1 MCFFGYP
8 PEQLIPSREPLLNA
22 DGMAVKFDTP
32 LEKENMKNFTNIKN
46 AKACLIIPV
55 ENQVREL
62 DPKLLLACIAVQ
74 HGFAVIIG
82 SHREIDFRITSFPKS
97 LYLNKSMTER
107 NLKMF
112 RIMEKIG
119 HEILTW
125 DEEALV
131 HLPAETY
138 YSRRLSPTAIRY
150 NSHLFAWGEDNAELW
165 RQYPDLP
172 ADMPI
177 HVTGNPRSD
186 MLRPELRSFYDSEAD
201 EIRKKYGNFILVN
214 TNFNHVNAFFPAQ
227 NLFRP
232 VKKAGE
238 TPQFGKA
245 GVGMSRE
252 YAEGLRDHKQAI
264 FNAFKELIPILDRK
278 YADHTIIVRPHPTE
292 NQQSY
297 KDIARNCQRVK
308 VTNEGNVVPWLMATD
323 VVIHNGCTT
332 GVEAYMMDVPAI
344 SYRAQIDDTYDMGFY
359 RLPNLISHQCYD
371 VDQLQETL
379 TKILV
384 GELGT
389 AGGDDRRMLVDQY
402 LAAQDGPLA
411 CERIVDVLVKK
422 MENQPELPVPPLT
435 SRLLGRGFAGWRLLV
450 KYFRKHLPGKHAPPE
465 FHRHRY
471 PGISLQE
478 FMNRIS
484 KIQQVLGDTRSIKA
498 ESIFDQIFLMRP

>member
-1 MCFFGYP
+1 MDTKDARAT
-8 PEQLIPSREPLLNA
+8 LI
-22 DGMAVKFDTP
+22 V
-32 LEKENMKNFTNIKN
+32 
-46 AKACLIIPV
+46 PV

-62 DPKLLLACIAVQ
+62 DPKLLLACIAAQ
-74 HGFAVIIG
+74 RGFAVIIG
-82 SHREIDFRITSFPKS
+82 SHREVDFRITSFPRS

-112 RIMEKIG
+112 RIMEKMG

-138 YSRRLSPTAIRY
+138 YSRRLSPVAIRY

-165 RQYPDLP
+165 RRYPDLP

-186 MLRPELRSFYDSEAD
+186 MLRPELRRFYESEAE
-201 EIRKKYGNFILVN
+201 EIKKTCGHFILVN
-214 TNFNHVNAFFPAQ
+214 TNFNHVNAYFPAQ

-232 VKKAGE
+232 QKNAGE
-238 TPQFGKA
+238 APQFGKA
-245 GVGMSRE
+245 AVGMSRE

-264 FNAFKELIPILDRK
+264 FNSFKELIPILDQA
-278 YADHTIIVRPHPTE
+278 YPDHTIIVRPHPTE
-292 NQQSY
+292 NQQVY
-297 KDIARNCQRVK
+297 KDIAKDCQRVK

-332 GVEAYMMDVPAI
+332 GVEAYMMGVPAI
-344 SYRAQIDDTYDMGFY
+344 SYRAKINEKYDLGFY
-359 RLPNLISHQCYD
+359 RLPNLISHQCFD
-371 VDQLQETL
+371 LDQLQETL
-379 TKILV
+379 TKIIK
-384 GELGT
+384 GELG
-389 AGGDDRRMLVDQY
+389 AANGDERRSLVNHY

-411 CERIVDVLVKK
+411 CERIVDVLEKK
-422 MENQPELPVPPLT
+422 MENRPELPKP
-435 SRLLGRGFAGWRLLV
+435 RLSDRILGKGFASWRRLV
-450 KYFRKHLPGKHAPPE
+450 KYVRKHLPGKHAPPE

-478 FMNRIS
+478 LTQRIF
-484 KIQQVLGDTRSIKA
+484 KLQQVLGDTSSIKA
-498 ESIFDQIFLMRP
+498 EQISDQIYLISS

>member
-1 MCFFGYP
+1 MRN
-8 PEQLIPSREPLLNA
+8 LA
-22 DGMAVKFDTP
+22 
-32 LEKENMKNFTNIKN
+32 NIRN

-74 HGFAVIIG
+74 RGFAVIIG
-82 SHREIDFRITSFPKS
+82 SHREVDFRITSFPRS

-112 RIMEKIG
+112 RIIEKLG

-138 YSRRLSPTAIRY
+138 YSRRLSPVAIRY

-165 RQYPDLP
+165 RRYPDLP
-172 ADMPI
+172 PGMPI

-186 MLRPELRSFYDSEAD
+186 MLRPELRAFYEA
-201 EIRKKYGNFILVN
+201 EAEELQKKHGKFILIN

-232 VKKAGE
+232 VKRADE
-238 TPQFGKA
+238 APQFGKA
-245 GVGMSRE
+245 AVGMSRE

-264 FNAFKELIPILDRK
+264 FKTFKQLIPTLDR
-278 YADHTIIVRPHPTE
+278 AFPDHTIIVRPHPTE
-292 NQQSY
+292 NQQVY
-297 KDIARNCQRVK
+297 MDIAKDCQQVK

-332 GVEAYMMDVPAI
+332 GVEAYMMGVPAV
-344 SYRAQIDDTYDMGFY
+344 SYRAKINETYDLGFY
-359 RLPNLISHQCYD
+359 RLPNLISHQCFD
-371 VDQLQETL
+371 LDQLLDTL
-379 TKILV
+379 KKIIK
-384 GELGT
+384 GELGP
-389 AGGDDRRMLVDQY
+389 ANGDERQALVKQY

-411 CERIVDVLVKK
+411 CERIVDVLEKK
-422 MENQPELPVPPLT
+422 MENQPELPKPPLFD
-435 SRLLGRGFAGWRLLV
+435 RFLGRGLADWRLLV
-450 KYFRKHLPGKHAPPE
+450 KYVRKHLPGKHAPPE

-478 FMNRIS
+478 LIDRIS
-484 KIQQVLGDTRSIKA
+484 KIQHVLGDTNDINAGYIS
-498 ESIFDQIFLMRP
+498 DQIFLIRP

>member
-1 MCFFGYP
+1 M
-8 PEQLIPSREPLLNA
+8 
-22 DGMAVKFDTP
+22 DT
-32 LEKENMKNFTNIKN
+32 IG
-46 AKACLIIPV
+46 ARASIIIPV

-74 HGFAVIIG
+74 RGFAVIIG
-82 SHREIDFRITSFPKS
+82 SHREVDFRITSFPRS

-112 RIMEKIG
+112 RIMEKMG

-165 RQYPDLP
+165 RRYPGIP

-186 MLRPELRSFYDSEAD
+186 MLRPELRSFYEPEAE
-201 EIRKKYGNFILVN
+201 EIRKTHGNFILVN

-232 VKKAGE
+232 VKRAGE
-238 TPQFGKA
+238 EPQFGKA
-245 GVGMSRE
+245 AVGMSRE
-252 YAEGLRDHKQAI
+252 YAEGLQDHKQAI
-264 FNAFKELIPILDRK
+264 FDAFKELIPILDQA
-278 YADHTIIVRPHPTE
+278 YPDHTVIIRPHPTE
-292 NQQSY
+292 NQQVY
-297 KDIARNCQRVK
+297 MDIAKDCQRVK
-308 VTNEGNVVPWLMATD
+308 VTNEGNVVPWILATD

-332 GVEAYMMDVPAI
+332 GVEAYMMGVPAI
-344 SYRAQIDDTYDMGFY
+344 SYRARINENYDLGFY
-359 RLPNLISHQCYD
+359 RLPNLISHQCFD
-371 VDQLQETL
+371 LDQLQETL
-379 TKILV
+379 TKIIR
-384 GELGT
+384 GELG
-389 AGGDDRRMLVDQY
+389 AADGDERRALVNHY

-411 CERIVDVLVKK
+411 CERIVDVLEKK
-422 MENQPELPVPPLT
+422 MKSKPELSKPPL
-435 SRLLGRGFAGWRLLV
+435 SDRLLGRGFSNWRLLV
-450 KYFRKHLPGKHAPPE
+450 KYVRKHLPGKHAPPE

-478 FMNRIS
+478 LINRIS
-484 KIQQVLGDTRSIKA
+484 KIQQVLGDTSTIKA
-498 ESIFDQIFLMRP
+498 EQMSDQIFLISP

>member
-1 MCFFGYP
+1 M
-8 PEQLIPSREPLLNA
+8 
-22 DGMAVKFDTP
+22 
-32 LEKENMKNFTNIKN
+32 NISD

-62 DPKLLLACIAVQ
+62 DPKLLLTCIAVQ
-74 HGFAVIIG
+74 RGFAVIIG
-82 SHREIDFRITSFPKS
+82 SHREVDFRITSFPKS

-138 YSRRLSPTAIRY
+138 YSRRLSPAAIRY

-165 RQYPDLP
+165 RRYPDLP
-172 ADMPI
+172 DDMPI

-186 MLRPELRSFYDSEAD
+186 MLRPELRSFYEPEAE
-201 EIRKKYGNFILVN
+201 EIRKTYGNFILVN

-232 VKKAGE
+232 VKRAGK

-245 GVGMSRE
+245 AVGMSRE

-264 FNAFKELIPILDRK
+264 FDAFKELIPIIDQA
-278 YADHTIIVRPHPTE
+278 YPDHTVIIRPHPTE
-292 NQQSY
+292 NQQVY
-297 KDIARNCQRVK
+297 QDIAKNCQRVK
-308 VTNEGNVVPWLMATD
+308 VTNEGNVVPWLLATD
-323 VVIHNGCTT
+323 AVVHNGCTT
-332 GVEAYMMDVPAI
+332 GVEAYMMGVPAI
-344 SYRAQIDDTYDMGFY
+344 SYRAKVNEYYDMGFY
-359 RLPNLISHQCYD
+359 RLPNIISHQCFD
-371 VDQLQETL
+371 LDQLQETL
-379 TKILV
+379 KKILK
-384 GELGT
+384 GELG
-389 AGGDDRRMLVDQY
+389 AANGDERRTLVNRY

-411 CERIVDVLVKK
+411 CERIVEVLEKK
-422 MENQPELPVPPLT
+422 MKSRPELPMPPL
-435 SRLLGRGFAGWRLLV
+435 SDRLLGRGFANWRLVV
-450 KYFRKHLPGKHAPPE
+450 KYVRKHLPGKHAPPE

-478 FMNRIS
+478 LINRITR
-484 KIQQVLGDTRSIKA
+484 IQQVLGDNSSVKA
-498 ESIFDQIFLMRP
+498 EQLYDQIFLISP

>member
-1 MCFFGYP
+1 MP
-8 PEQLIPSREPLLNA
+8 TEWLSRL
-22 DGMAVKFDTP
+22 DTP
-32 LEKENMKNFTNIKN
+32 LEKENMKNFTNIRN

-62 DPKLLLACIAVQ
+62 DPKLLLACIAVK

-186 MLRPELRSFYDSEAD
+186 MLRPELRSFYDSEAE
-201 EIRKKYGNFILVN
+201 EIRKTYGNFILVN

-232 VKKAGE
+232 VKRAGKA
-238 TPQFGKA
+238 PQFGKA
-245 GVGMSRE
+245 AIGMSRE
-252 YAEGLRDHKQAI
+252 YAEGLRDHKLAV
-264 FNAFKELIPILDRK
+264 FKTFKQLIPTLDK
-278 YADHTIIVRPHPTE
+278 TFSDHTIVVRPHPTE
-292 NQQSY
+292 NQQVY
-297 KDIARNCQRVK
+297 QDIAGDCQRVK
-308 VTNEGNVVPWLMATD
+308 VTNDGNVVPWLMATD

-332 GVEAYMMDVPAI
+332 GVEAYMMGVPAV
-344 SYRAQIDDTYDMGFY
+344 SYRAAIDETYDMGFY
-359 RLPNLISHQCYD
+359 RLPNLISHQCFD
-371 VDQLQETL
+371 VDHLLETL
-379 TKILV
+379 TKIIK
-384 GELGT
+384 GELST
-389 AGGDDRRMLVDQY
+389 ANGDERQALANHY

-411 CERIVDVLVKK
+411 CERIADVLVKK
-422 MENQPELPVPPLT
+422 MERRPVLPKPPL
-435 SRLLGRGFAGWRLLV
+435 SDRLLGKGLAAWRRLA
-450 KYFRKHLPGKHAPPE
+450 KYVRQHLPGKQAPPA

-478 FMNRIS
+478 LMNRVS

-498 ESIFDQIFLMRP
+498 EKISDQIFLMRP

>member
-1 MCFFGYP
+1 
-8 PEQLIPSREPLLNA
+8 
-22 DGMAVKFDTP
+22 V
-32 LEKENMKNFTNIKN
+32 NIKDP
-46 AKACLIIPV
+46 KAYLIIPV

-74 HGFAVIIG
+74 RGFAVFIG
-82 SHREIDFRITSFPKS
+82 SHRKIDFRISSFPRS

-112 RIMEKIG
+112 RIMAKIG

-186 MLRPELRSFYDSEAD
+186 MLRPELRGFYEPEAE
-201 EIRKKYGNFILVN
+201 EIRKNHGRFILVN

-232 VKKAGE
+232 LKNAE
-238 TPQFGKA
+238 EEPQFGKA
-245 GVGMSRE
+245 AVGMSRKF
-252 YAEGLRDHKQAI
+252 AEGLRNHKEAI
-264 FNAFKELIPILDRK
+264 FAAFKKMIPVLGQA
-278 YADHTIIVRPHPTE
+278 YPDHTIIVRPHPTE
-292 NQQSY
+292 GQQVY
-297 KDIARNCQRVK
+297 MDIAKDCQRVK
-308 VTNEGNVVPWLMATD
+308 VTNEGNVVPWLLATD

-332 GVEAYMMDVPAI
+332 GVEAYMLDVPAI
-344 SYRAQIDDTYDMGFY
+344 SFRAAVNETYDMGFY
-359 RLPNLISHQCYD
+359 RLPNLISHECFD
-371 VDQLQETL
+371 IDQVLETL
-379 TKILV
+379 TKIFKQ
-384 GELGT
+384 ELGAAT
-389 AGGDDRRMLVDQY
+389 GDDRQMLVQQY

-411 CERIVDVLVKK
+411 CERIVDVLEEK
-422 MENQPELPVPPLT
+422 MKRQPVLPKPPLSDRIT
-435 SRLLGRGFAGWRLLV
+435 GIVFANYRRIYKNIK
-450 KYFRKHLPGKHAPPE
+450 KYRSGTHAPSH

-478 FMNRIS
+478 LKSRIA
-484 KIQQVLGDTRSIKA
+484 KMQKVLGDTSPIKA
-498 ESIFDQIFLMRP
+498 EQVHDQIFLIRP

>member
-1 MCFFGYP
+1 M
-8 PEQLIPSREPLLNA
+8 
-22 DGMAVKFDTP
+22 DT
-32 LEKENMKNFTNIKN
+32 KGARASI
-46 AKACLIIPV
+46 IIPV

-74 HGFAVIIG
+74 RGFAVIIG
-82 SHREIDFRITSFPKS
+82 SHREVDFRITSFPRS

-112 RIMEKIG
+112 RIMAKMG

-138 YSRRLSPTAIRY
+138 YSRRLSPVAIRY

-186 MLRPELRSFYDSEAD
+186 MLRPELRSFYDPEA
-201 EIRKKYGNFILVN
+201 EKIQKTYGNFILVN

-232 VKKAGE
+232 VKNAGE
-238 TPQFGKA
+238 ALQFGKA
-245 GVGMSRE
+245 AVGMSRE
-252 YAEGLRDHKQAI
+252 YAEGLRDHKLSVLKT
-264 FNAFKELIPILDRK
+264 FKKLIPTLDE
-278 YADHTIIVRPHPTE
+278 AFPGHAIIIRPHPTE
-292 NQQSY
+292 NQQVY
-297 KDIARNCQRVK
+297 KDIANNCPRVK
-308 VTNEGNVVPWLMATD
+308 VTNDGNVVPWLMATD
-323 VVIHNGCTT
+323 AVIHNGCTT
-332 GVEAYMMDVPAI
+332 GVEAYMMGVPAV
-344 SYRAQIDDTYDMGFY
+344 SYRAVIDEIYDMGFY
-359 RLPNLISHQCYD
+359 RLPNLISHQCFD
-371 VDQLQETL
+371 ADHLLETL
-379 TKILV
+379 TNIIKGRLGAANGDERQALV
-384 GELGT
+384 K
-389 AGGDDRRMLVDQY
+389 QY

-411 CERIVDVLVKK
+411 CERIVDVLDKK
-422 MENQPELPVPPLT
+422 MEGQSVLPKPPL
-435 SRLLGRGFAGWRLLV
+435 SDRLLGRGFAGWRRLV
-450 KYFRKHLPGKHAPPE
+450 KYVRKQLPGKHAPPE

-478 FMNRIS
+478 LMNRVS
-484 KIQQVLGDTRSIKA
+484 RIQQVLGHTGSIKT
-498 ESIFDQIFLMRP
+498 EKISDQIFLMRP

>member
-1 MCFFGYP
+1 M
-8 PEQLIPSREPLLNA
+8 
-22 DGMAVKFDTP
+22 D
-32 LEKENMKNFTNIKN
+32 IK
-46 AKACLIIPV
+46 AGKASLIIPV

-62 DPKLLLACIAVQ
+62 DPKLLLSCIAV
-74 HGFAVIIG
+74 HRGFSVIIG
-82 SHREIDFRITSFPKS
+82 SHRKVDFRITSLPRS

-112 RIMEKIG
+112 RIMEKTG

-138 YSRRLSPTAIRY
+138 YSRRLSPVAIRY

-186 MLRPELRSFYDSEAD
+186 MLRPELRPFYDPEAE
-201 EIRKKYGNFILVN
+201 EIQKTCGNFILVN

-232 VKKAGE
+232 VKNSGE

-245 GVGMSRE
+245 AVGMSRD
-252 YAEGLRDHKQAI
+252 YAEGLRDHKLSV
-264 FNAFKELIPILDRK
+264 FETFKKLIPILDD
-278 YADHTIIVRPHPTE
+278 AFPDHTIIIRPHPTE
-292 NQQSY
+292 NQQIY
-297 KDIARNCQRVK
+297 KDIAGDCQRVK

-323 VVIHNGCTT
+323 ALIHNGCTT
-332 GVEAYMMDVPAI
+332 GVEAYMMGVPAV
-344 SYRAQIDDTYDMGFY
+344 SYRAAIDETYDMGFY
-359 RLPNLISHQCYD
+359 RLPNLISHQCFD
-371 VDQLQETL
+371 VDHLLETL
-379 TKILV
+379 TEIIRGEIGAANGDERRALV
-384 GELGT
+384 N
-389 AGGDDRRMLVDQY
+389 QY

-411 CERIVDVLVKK
+411 CERIADVLVKK
-422 MENQPELPVPPLT
+422 MERRPVLPKPPL
-435 SRLLGRGFAGWRLLV
+435 SDRLLGKGLADWRRLA
-450 KYFRKHLPGKHAPPE
+450 KYVRQHLPGKQAPPE

-478 FMNRIS
+478 LMSRIS

-498 ESIFDQIFLMRP
+498 EKISGQIFLMRP

>member
-1 MCFFGYP
+1 M
-8 PEQLIPSREPLLNA
+8 R
-22 DGMAVKFDTP
+22 KF
-32 LEKENMKNFTNIKN
+32 ENIGSC
-46 AKACLIIPV
+46 KASLIIPV

-62 DPKLLLACIAVQ
+62 DPKLLLACIAAQ

-82 SHREIDFRITSFPKS
+82 SHREIDFSITSFPRS
-97 LYLNKSMTER
+97 LYLNKSMTKS

-150 NSHLFAWGEDNAELW
+150 NSHLFAWGEDNADLW
-165 RQYPDLP
+165 RKYPDIP

-177 HVTGNPRSD
+177 HITGNPRCD
-186 MLRPELRSFYDSEAD
+186 MLRPELRSFYQEEAD
-201 EIRKKYGNFILVN
+201 EIRKTCGKFILVN

-227 NLFRP
+227 NLFAP
-232 VKKAGE
+232 TSVAGE
-238 TPQFGKA
+238 EPQFGKA
-245 GVGMSRE
+245 GKGMSRE

-264 FNAFKELIPILDRK
+264 FTAFKELIPTLEQA
-278 YADHTIIVRPHPTE
+278 YPEHTIVVRPHPTE
-292 NQQSY
+292 NQEVY
-297 KDIARNCQRVK
+297 NDIAAKCQRVR

-332 GVEAYMMDVPAI
+332 GVEAYMMGVPAI
-344 SYRAQIDDTYDMGFY
+344 SYRAKINEKYDLGFY
-359 RLPNLISHQCYD
+359 RLPNLISHQCFD

-379 TKILV
+379 SKILK

-389 AGGDDRRMLVDQY
+389 ADGEERRELVNHY

-411 CERIVDVLVKK
+411 CERIVEVIEKK
-422 MENQPELPVPPLT
+422 IASQPELPKPPL
-435 SRLLGRGFAGWRLLV
+435 SDRIVGRGLAGWRILV
-450 KYFRKHLPGKHAPPE
+450 KYIRQHWPGRHAPPE

-471 PGISLQE
+471 PGISLE
-478 FMNRIS
+478 ELTNRII
-484 KIQQVLGDTRSIKA
+484 KFQNVLGDTSSIKA
-498 ESIFDQIFLMRP
+498 KQIDDQIFLIYR